1 MTYSS
6 RGVCELFRESGG
18 FTKARGCCASGRGAS
33 GGQGLTPPLDLR
45 KGFHPLTRFR
55 WRVPLGGGKLFRES
69 GGFTKGA

>member
-1 MTYSS
+1 M
-6 RGVCELFRESGG
+6 VCACWR
-18 FTKARGCCASGRGAS
+18 RAS

-55 WRVPLGGGKLFRES
+55 WRVLFGLGELFRES